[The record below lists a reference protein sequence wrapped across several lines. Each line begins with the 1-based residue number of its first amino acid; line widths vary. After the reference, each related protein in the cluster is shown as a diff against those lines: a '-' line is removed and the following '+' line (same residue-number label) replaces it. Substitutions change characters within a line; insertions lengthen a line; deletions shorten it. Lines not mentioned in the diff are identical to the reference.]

1 MDEKRCISCTEVK
14 PVADFYAHPQ
24 MGDGHLNK
32 CKACCRRDARDNR
45 NKNLERIRE
54 YDRNR
59 PNREERL
66 AQVRA
71 WAHTPEGREITE
83 RSKQAWDARNPHKKK
98 ASGSVNSA
106 VRTGRLNKPNRCERC
121 GGSGKIEGH
130 HPNYSKPLEVMWLC
144 ESCHKQ
150 EHKNRRAMLRRA

>member
-1 MDEKRCISCTEVK
+1 MDEKCCISCSLIK
-14 PVADFYAHPQ
+14 PVADFYRHPM

-32 CKACCRRDARDNR
+32 CKACCRRDALEHR

-59 PNREERL
+59 PRRMERL
-66 AQVRA
+66 
-71 WAHTPEGREITE
+71 TPERTWVPVSGG

-98 ASGSVNSA
+98 ASTSVNNA
-106 VRTGRLNKPNRCERC
+106 VRDGRLSRPDHCERC

-130 HPNYSKPLEVMWLC
+130 HPDYSKPLEVMWLC
-144 ESCHKQ
+144 DPCHKQ
-150 EHKNRRAMLRRA
+150 EHKNLRRMLRRA